1 MCVILFAGGWQH
13 HVSHQGWREL
23 VRGLCKRQDGLLP
36 AELRSGGGASSLNAL
51 SQHLLAINYVCVK
64 LRCNLQFIKRISQ
77 VKPFLP
83 LSSSHLIPSIVSLR
97 PCLRT
102 PFRRSISKKM
112 FGFEHKCLAV
122 SLHYEKKRL
131 VDKFSRIELI
141 RKKIV
146 GGVKNVT
153 E

>member
-1 MCVILFAGGWQH
+1 MILFVGGRQH
-13 HVSHQGWREL
+13 HASHQGGREL
-23 VRGLCKRQDGLLP
+23 VRGLRKRQDRLLP

-83 LSSSHLIPSIVSLR
+83 LSSSHLIPSIVSLH

-102 PFRRSISKKM
+102 PPFVAEYQRKCFGLSTSAWQFRYVTRK
-112 FGFEHKCLAV
+112 E
-122 SLHYEKKRL
+122 L
-131 VDKFSRIELI
+131 VDKFSSIELI

-146 GGVKNVT
+146 GGV
-153 E
+153 